1 MKSLSI
7 YILFSILFISGGFA
21 QSDTTSIDTSTVV
34 WKNSTARVLAPGR
47 IEMGV
52 AAPLAFGLKNNMEIA
67 VNKFLFF
74 VAPNLKL
81 KKNWTKNAENKLQL
95 ASEHSFSIPTL
106 LLNMLATDGLI
117 GVYPPNETA
126 PPILTFRNRF
136 IGSYY
141 YKKDHA
147 ISFKTGIEFNLLYS
161 QFKDFQ
167 EVELLYIYPRTASYS
182 NAFVADVAIGFAGN
196 INDKLSYDGDL
207 TVFFIPASSENVW
220 VYEFNPKLYYAF
232 SNKFRIAG
240 GVNLTAGNV
249 PHEKQDFRVLP
260 FVDFQWSLFQNRK

>member
-1 MKSLSI
+1 MKSLST
-7 YILFSILFISGGFA
+7 YILVSILFIRGVFA
-21 QSDTTSIDTSTVV
+21 QSDSVSIDTSKVV

-52 AAPLAFGLKNNMEIA
+52 VAPLAFGLKHNMEIS
-67 VNKFLFF
+67 VHKLLFF

-81 KKNWTKNAENKLQL
+81 KKNWTKNAENKWQI
-95 ASEHSFSIPTL
+95 ATEHSFSIPTL

-117 GVYPPNETA
+117 GVYPSNETA

-141 YKKDHA
+141 YKKNHA
-147 ISFKTGIEFNLLYS
+147 ISFKTGIEVNLLYS

-182 NAFVADVAIGFAGN
+182 NPFVVDAAIGFAGDL
-196 INDKLSYDGDL
+196 NDKWSYDADL

-220 VYEFNPKLYYAF
+220 VYEFNPKVYLNIK
-232 SNKFRIAG
+232 SKFRVAA

-249 PHEKQDFRVLP
+249 PHEKQDFRALP
-260 FVDFQWSLFQNRK
+260 FLDFQFPLFHK